1 MDPILQTH
9 KKCHSSSIGTWSQS
23 GFDITVSHTAHGA
36 LPGDKYAFYPS
47 PGTGTLAATGIYDI
61 VAVADAN
68 TLTLSSTISSIGT
81 GTMRGTETQTLFS
94 GIVPA
99 GSMGENGGLQVYT
112 RHAHKNSPSSK
123 IFKVYFGGVEF
134 TSYSASTTSISGA
147 MAFILNL
154 TETSQQI
161 ASGTPS
167 GVTAAAGNY
176 TGGSGTWN
184 TAVVDTRI
192 NQLLEI
198 MVVKASGSD
207 NAYLASIDV
216 ILVPSLT

>member
-1 MDPILQTH
+1 MYPILQMH

-36 LPGDKYAFYPS
+36 LPGDKYAFYPTA
-47 PGTGTLAATGIYDI
+47 GTGTLALTGLYDI
-61 VAVADAN
+61 VTVADAN
-68 TLTLSSTISSIGT
+68 SLTLASAVSSIGT

-94 GIVPA
+94 GIIPA
-99 GSMGENGGLQVYT
+99 GSMGANGGLQVYT
-112 RHAHKNSPSSK
+112 RHAHKNSANTK

-134 TSYSASTTSISGA
+134 TSYSTSTTGMTGA

-154 TETSQQI
+154 TETSQQV

-167 GVTAAAGNY
+167 GVTASAGSY
-176 TGGSGTWN
+176 AGGTGTWN

-192 NQLLEI
+192 NQPLEI
-198 MVVKASGSD
+198 TVAKASGSD
-207 NAYLASIDV
+207 TALLASVDV
-216 ILVPSLT
+216 ILVPSLI